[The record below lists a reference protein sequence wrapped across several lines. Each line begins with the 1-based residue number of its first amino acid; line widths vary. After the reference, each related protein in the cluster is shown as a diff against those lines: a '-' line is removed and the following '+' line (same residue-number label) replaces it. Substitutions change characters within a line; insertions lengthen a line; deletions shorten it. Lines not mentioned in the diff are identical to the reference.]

1 MKMLALKNAC
11 NSSRDFGDVIKTKH
25 CKGDKNMFN
34 KTYKLLNGVEIPLL
48 GLGTWLLEDAQAAQ
62 AVRDAVSIGYRHID
76 TAQAYMNE
84 AGIGEGIRSCGVA
97 REELFITT
105 KVAAEAKTYEEV
117 TKSIDESLTKMG
129 VDYIDLLIIHSPQP
143 WTEFR
148 EEKRYFEEN
157 KEAWKAM
164 EDAYKEGKVK
174 AIGFSNFLQDD
185 IENILSSCEI
195 KPMVNQILAHVSNTP
210 LELIEFSQKNGI
222 LVEAYSPIAHGAVLD
237 NEEVK
242 VIADKYGVSVA
253 QLCLRY
259 DIQLGLAVIPKTAKP
274 NHMKNNAELDF
285 VISDAD
291 MEILKNVEPIQDYG
305 EHSYFP
311 VFGGKLK

>member
-1 MKMLALKNAC
+1 
-11 NSSRDFGDVIKTKH
+11 
-25 CKGDKNMFN
+25 MFN
-34 KTYKLLNGVEIPLL
+34 ETYKLANGVEIPLL
-48 GLGTWLLEDAQAAQ
+48 GLGTWLLDDEQAAQ
-62 AVRDAVSIGYRHID
+62 AVCDAVSLGYRHID

-97 REELFITT
+97 REELFVTT
-105 KVAAEAKTYEEV
+105 KVAAEAKNYDAV
-117 TKSIDESLTKMG
+117 TESIDESLTKMG
-129 VDYIDLLIIHSPQP
+129 LDYIDLLIIHSPQP
-143 WTEFR
+143 WKEFR
-148 EEKRYFEEN
+148 EESRYFEEN

-164 EDAYKEGKVK
+164 EAAYKTGKVK
-174 AIGFSNFLQDD
+174 VIGLSNFLQDD

-222 LVEAYSPIAHGAVLD
+222 LTEAYSPIAHGAVLD

-259 DIQLGLAVIPKTAKP
+259 DIQLGLAVIPKTANP

-285 VISDAD
+285 VISDAN

>member
-1 MKMLALKNAC
+1 
-11 NSSRDFGDVIKTKH
+11 
-25 CKGDKNMFN
+25 MFN
-34 KTYKLLNGVEIPLL
+34 ETYKLSNGVEIPLL
-48 GLGTWLLEDAQAAQ
+48 GLGTWLLDDEQAAQ
-62 AVRDAVSIGYRHID
+62 AVRDAVSNGYRHID

-84 AGIGEGIRSCGVA
+84 AGIGEGIRFSGVE

-117 TKSIDESLTKMG
+117 TESIDESLTKMG
-129 VDYIDLLIIHSPQP
+129 LDYIDLLIIHSPQP

-148 EEKRYFEEN
+148 EENRYFEEN
-157 KEAWKAM
+157 KKAWKAM
-164 EDAYKEGKVK
+164 EDAYKAGKVK
-174 AIGFSNFLQDD
+174 AIGLSNFLQDD

-195 KPMVNQILAHVSNTP
+195 KPMVNQVLVHVSNTP
-210 LELIEFSQKNGI
+210 LDLIEFCQKNDI

-237 NEEVK
+237 NKEVK

-259 DIQLGLAVIPKTAKP
+259 DIQLGLAVIPKTANP
-274 NHMKNNAELDF
+274 DHMRINAELDF

>member
-1 MKMLALKNAC
+1 
-11 NSSRDFGDVIKTKH
+11 
-25 CKGDKNMFN
+25 MFN
-34 KTYKLLNGVEIPLL
+34 ETYKLSNGVEIPLL
-48 GLGTWLLEDAQAAQ
+48 GLGTWLLDDEQAAQ
-62 AVRDAVSIGYRHID
+62 AVGDAVSSGYRHID

-84 AGIGEGIRSCGVA
+84 AGIGKGVRSCGVA

-105 KVAAEAKTYEEV
+105 KVAAEAKTYKEV
-117 TKSIDESLTKMG
+117 TESIDESLTKMG
-129 VDYIDLLIIHSPQP
+129 LDYIDLLIIHSPQP

-148 EEKRYFEEN
+148 EENRYFEEN

-164 EDAYKEGKVK
+164 EDAYKAGKVK
-174 AIGFSNFLQDD
+174 AIGLSNFLQDD

-210 LELIEFSQKNGI
+210 LELIEFCQKNGI
-222 LVEAYSPIAHGAVLD
+222 LVEAYSPIAHGAVLG

-259 DIQLGLAVIPKTAKP
+259 DIQLGLAVIPKTANP

>member
-1 MKMLALKNAC
+1 
-11 NSSRDFGDVIKTKH
+11 
-25 CKGDKNMFN
+25 MFN
-34 KTYKLLNGVEIPLL
+34 ETYKLSNGVEIPLL
-48 GLGTWLLEDAQAAQ
+48 GLGTWLLDDEQAAQ
-62 AVRDAVSIGYRHID
+62 AVRDAVSNGYRHID

-84 AGIGEGIRSCGVA
+84 AGIGEGIRFSGVE

-117 TKSIDESLTKMG
+117 TESIDESLTKMG
-129 VDYIDLLIIHSPQP
+129 LDYIDLLIIHSPQP

-174 AIGFSNFLQDD
+174 AIGLSNFLQDD

>member
-1 MKMLALKNAC
+1 
-11 NSSRDFGDVIKTKH
+11 
-25 CKGDKNMFN
+25 MFN
-34 KTYKLLNGVEIPLL
+34 ETYKLSNGVEIPLL
-48 GLGTWLLEDAQAAQ
+48 GLGTWLLDDEQAAK
-62 AVRDAVSIGYRHID
+62 AVRDAVSLGYRHID

-97 REELFITT
+97 RKELFITT

-117 TKSIDESLTKMG
+117 TESIDESLTKMEL
-129 VDYIDLLIIHSPQP
+129 DHIDLLIIHSPQP

-148 EEKRYFEEN
+148 EENRYFEEN

-164 EDAYKEGKVK
+164 EDAYKVGKVK
-174 AIGFSNFLQDD
+174 AIGLSNFLQDD

-210 LELIEFSQKNGI
+210 LELIDFCQKNGI
-222 LVEAYSPIAHGAVLD
+222 LVEAYSPIAHGAVLG

-259 DIQLGLAVIPKTAKP
+259 DIQLGLAVIPKTANP

>member
-1 MKMLALKNAC
+1 
-11 NSSRDFGDVIKTKH
+11 
-25 CKGDKNMFN
+25 MFN
-34 KTYKLLNGVEIPLL
+34 ETYKLLNGVEIPLL
-48 GLGTWLLEDAQAAQ
+48 GLGTWLLDDEQAAK
-62 AVRDAVSIGYRHID
+62 AVRDAVSLGYRHVD

-84 AGIGEGIRSCGVA
+84 AGIGEGIRSCSIA

-129 VDYIDLLIIHSPQP
+129 LDYIDLLIIHSPQP

-148 EEKRYFEEN
+148 EENRYFEEN

-164 EDAYKEGKVK
+164 EDAYKAGKVK
-174 AIGFSNFLQDD
+174 AIGLSNFLQDD

-210 LELIEFSQKNGI
+210 LELIEFCQKNDI

-237 NEEVK
+237 NKEIK

-259 DIQLGLAVIPKTAKP
+259 DIQLGLAVIPKTANP
-274 NHMKNNAELDF
+274 DHMRINAELDF

>member
-1 MKMLALKNAC
+1 
-11 NSSRDFGDVIKTKH
+11 
-25 CKGDKNMFN
+25 MFN
-34 KTYKLLNGVEIPLL
+34 ETYKLSNGVEIPLL
-48 GLGTWLLEDAQAAQ
+48 GLGTWLLDDEQAAQ
-62 AVRDAVSIGYRHID
+62 AVRDAVSSEYRHID

-117 TKSIDESLTKMG
+117 TNSIDESLTKLG
-129 VDYIDLLIIHSPQP
+129 LDYIDLLIIHSPQP

-164 EDAYKEGKVK
+164 EDAYKAGKVK
-174 AIGFSNFLQDD
+174 AIGLSNFLQDD

-210 LELIEFSQKNGI
+210 LELIEFCQKNGI

-237 NEEVK
+237 NKEVK

-259 DIQLGLAVIPKTAKP
+259 DIQLGLAVIPKTANP
-274 NHMKNNAELDF
+274 DHMRINAKLDF
-285 VISDAD
+285 GISDAD
-291 MEILKNVEPIQDYG
+291 METLKNVEPIRDYG

>member
-1 MKMLALKNAC
+1 
-11 NSSRDFGDVIKTKH
+11 
-25 CKGDKNMFN
+25 MFN
-34 KTYKLLNGVEIPLL
+34 ETYKLSNGVEIPLL
-48 GLGTWLLEDAQAAQ
+48 CLGTWLLDDEQAAQ
-62 AVRDAVSIGYRHID
+62 AVRDAVSSGYRHID

-117 TKSIDESLTKMG
+117 TNSIDESLTKMG
-129 VDYIDLLIIHSPQP
+129 LDYIDLLIIHSPQP

-164 EDAYKEGKVK
+164 EDAYKAGKVK
-174 AIGFSNFLQDD
+174 AIGLSNFLQDD

-210 LELIEFSQKNGI
+210 LELIEFCQKNGI

-237 NEEVK
+237 NKEVK

-259 DIQLGLAVIPKTAKP
+259 DIQLGLAVIPKTANP
-274 NHMKNNAELDF
+274 EHMRINAKLDF

-291 MEILKNVEPIQDYG
+291 METLKNVEPIQDYG

>member
-1 MKMLALKNAC
+1 
-11 NSSRDFGDVIKTKH
+11 
-25 CKGDKNMFN
+25 MFN
-34 KTYKLLNGVEIPLL
+34 ETYKLSNGIEIPLL
-48 GLGTWLLEDAQAAQ
+48 GLGTWLLDDEQAAQ
-62 AVRDAVSIGYRHID
+62 AVRDAVSSGYRHID

-84 AGIGEGIRSCGVA
+84 AGIGEGIRSCGIA

-105 KVAAEAKTYEEV
+105 KVAAEAKTYKEV
-117 TKSIDESLTKMG
+117 TESIDESLTKMG
-129 VDYIDLLIIHSPQP
+129 LDYIDLLIIHSPQP

-148 EEKRYFEEN
+148 EENRYFEEN

-164 EDAYKEGKVK
+164 EDAYKAGKVK
-174 AIGFSNFLQDD
+174 AIGLSNFLQDD

-210 LELIEFSQKNGI
+210 LELIEFCQKNGI
-222 LVEAYSPIAHGAVLD
+222 LVEAYSPIAHGAVLG

-253 QLCLRY
+253 QLCLGY
-259 DIQLGLAVIPKTAKP
+259 DLQLGLAVIPKTANP

>member
-1 MKMLALKNAC
+1 
-11 NSSRDFGDVIKTKH
+11 
-25 CKGDKNMFN
+25 MFN
-34 KTYKLLNGVEIPLL
+34 ETYKLSNGVEIPLL
-48 GLGTWLLEDAQAAQ
+48 GLGTWLLDDEQAAK
-62 AVRDAVSIGYRHID
+62 AVRDAVSLGYRHID

-97 REELFITT
+97 RKELFITT

-117 TKSIDESLTKMG
+117 TESIDESLTKMEL
-129 VDYIDLLIIHSPQP
+129 DHIDLLIIHSPQP

-148 EEKRYFEEN
+148 EVNRYFEEN

-164 EDAYKEGKVK
+164 EDAYKVGKVK
-174 AIGFSNFLQDD
+174 AIGLSNFLQDD

-210 LELIEFSQKNGI
+210 LELIDFCQKNGI
-222 LVEAYSPIAHGAVLD
+222 LVEAYSPIAHGAVLG

-259 DIQLGLAVIPKTAKP
+259 DIQLGLAVIPKTANP

>member
-1 MKMLALKNAC
+1 
-11 NSSRDFGDVIKTKH
+11 
-25 CKGDKNMFN
+25 MFN
-34 KTYKLLNGVEIPLL
+34 ETYKLLNGVEIPLL
-48 GLGTWLLEDAQAAQ
+48 GLGTWLLDDEQAAT
-62 AVRDAVSIGYRHID
+62 AVRDAVSLGYRHVD

-105 KVAAEAKTYEEV
+105 KVAAETKTYEEV

-129 VDYIDLLIIHSPQP
+129 LDYIDLLIIHSPQP

-148 EEKRYFEEN
+148 EENRYFEEN

-164 EDAYKEGKVK
+164 EDAYKAGKVK
-174 AIGFSNFLQDD
+174 AIGLSNFLQDD

-210 LELIEFSQKNGI
+210 LELIEFCQKNDI
-222 LVEAYSPIAHGAVLD
+222 LIEAYSPIAHGAVLD
-237 NEEVK
+237 NKEVK

-259 DIQLGLAVIPKTAKP
+259 DIQLGLVVIPKTANP
-274 NHMKNNAELDF
+274 DHMRINAELDF
-285 VISDAD
+285 VINDGD

>member
-1 MKMLALKNAC
+1 
-11 NSSRDFGDVIKTKH
+11 
-25 CKGDKNMFN
+25 MFN
-34 KTYKLLNGVEIPLL
+34 ETYKLSNGVEIPLL
-48 GLGTWLLEDAQAAQ
+48 GLGTWLLDDEQAAQ
-62 AVRDAVSIGYRHID
+62 AVRDAVSSGYRHID

-105 KVAAEAKTYEEV
+105 KVAAEAKTYKEV
-117 TKSIDESLTKMG
+117 TESIDESLTKMG
-129 VDYIDLLIIHSPQP
+129 LDYIDLLIIHSPQP

-148 EEKRYFEEN
+148 EENRYFEEN

-164 EDAYKEGKVK
+164 EDAYKAGKVK
-174 AIGFSNFLQDD
+174 AIGLSNFLQDD

-210 LELIEFSQKNGI
+210 LELIEFCQKNGI
-222 LVEAYSPIAHGAVLD
+222 LVEAYSPIAHGAVLG

-259 DIQLGLAVIPKTAKP
+259 DIQLGLAVIPKTANP
-274 NHMKNNAELDF
+274 NHMKDNAELDF

-291 MEILKNVEPIQDYG
+291 MEILKNVEPIEDYG

>member
-1 MKMLALKNAC
+1 
-11 NSSRDFGDVIKTKH
+11 
-25 CKGDKNMFN
+25 MFN
-34 KTYKLLNGVEIPLL
+34 ETYKLSNGVEIPLL
-48 GLGTWLLEDAQAAQ
+48 GLGTWLLDDEQAAQ
-62 AVRDAVSIGYRHID
+62 AVRDAVSSGYRHID

-117 TKSIDESLTKMG
+117 TNSIDESLTKLG
-129 VDYIDLLIIHSPQP
+129 LDYIDLLIIHSPQP

-157 KEAWKAM
+157 KKAWKAM
-164 EDAYKEGKVK
+164 EDAYNAGKVK
-174 AIGFSNFLQDD
+174 AIGLSNFLQDD

-210 LELIEFSQKNGI
+210 LELIEFCQKNGI

-237 NEEVK
+237 NKEVK

-259 DIQLGLAVIPKTAKP
+259 DIQLGLAVIPKTANP
-274 NHMKNNAELDF
+274 DHMRINAKLDF

-291 MEILKNVEPIQDYG
+291 METLKNVEPIQDYG

>member
-1 MKMLALKNAC
+1 
-11 NSSRDFGDVIKTKH
+11 
-25 CKGDKNMFN
+25 MFN
-34 KTYKLLNGVEIPLL
+34 ETYKLSNGVEIPLL
-48 GLGTWLLEDAQAAQ
+48 GLGTWLLDDEQAAQ
-62 AVRDAVSIGYRHID
+62 AVRDAVSSGYRHID
-76 TAQAYMNE
+76 TAQAYMND

-117 TKSIDESLTKMG
+117 TNSIDESLTKLG
-129 VDYIDLLIIHSPQP
+129 LDYIDLLIIHSPQP

-157 KEAWKAM
+157 KKVWKAM
-164 EDAYKEGKVK
+164 EDAYKAGKVK
-174 AIGFSNFLQDD
+174 AIGLSNFLQDD

-210 LELIEFSQKNGI
+210 LELIEFCQKNGI

-237 NEEVK
+237 NKEVK

-259 DIQLGLAVIPKTAKP
+259 DIQLGLAVIPKTANP
-274 NHMKNNAELDF
+274 DHMRINAKLDF

-291 MEILKNVEPIQDYG
+291 METLKNVEPIQDYG